1 MNKFDRMD
9 EHEKLNNLNKRVKDL
24 TKINKEHQRL
34 NGELR
39 ALNSTMVKTLEGEIK
54 IKDKEIGRMMGKIN
68 KLESKLR

>member
-1 MNKFDRMD
+1 METMNKFDRMD

-39 ALNSTMVKTLEGEIK
+39 AIAKALEGEIK
-54 IKDKEIGRMMGKIN
+54 IKDKEVGRMMGKIN

>member
-9 EHEKLNNLNKRVKDL
+9 EHEKINNLNKRVKDL

-39 ALNSTMVKTLEGEIK
+39 AIAKALEGEIK
-54 IKDKEIGRMMGKIN
+54 IKDKEVGRMMGKIN

>member
-1 MNKFDRMD
+1 MEDMNKFDRMD
-9 EHEKLNNLNKRVKDL
+9 EHEKFNNLNKRVKDL

-39 ALNSTMVKTLEGEIK
+39 EIVKALEGEIK
-54 IKDKEIGRMMGKIN
+54 IKDKEVGRMMGIIN